1 MRISDLDLIALG
13 AAGLVAGVVTGD
25 WLTGVSIITL
35 MICIRLVWTNDG
47 LFVLPIALSFHWMQ
61 GNVGLIYLGLTGRE
75 VAAVYDSDWRPMVMI
90 ALGCCLAIAAGI
102 RLGLQVKKAPD
113 PTISRPG
120 FAFSFGLLVAAYVVT
135 IILEG
140 TLSAV
145 APDYPSL
152 RQIITTFDSARL
164 GVLFLILRRL
174 CSPPPRF
181 GLVAL
186 VVAIEIVL
194 GITGFFAGFREPIV
208 LAVLAVLEVFDRRNA
223 RHWLALAVAS
233 VAICAL
239 GVLWM
244 GIRGDYR
251 REYVEVDQFSGS
263 RNARI
268 NRVEDLTS
276 SFMKND
282 TDSLLRTTDQLVDR
296 MWTIYYPALALKR
309 VPSVIPHTNG
319 QIVGLALLHI
329 VTPRIFFPNKG
340 ELPSDSDE
348 VRKYAN
354 VAVAGRE
361 VNTSIAFGY
370 SAESY
375 IDFGLPW
382 MFLPVFVYGIFVG
395 ACYTVFRSVIWHREL
410 FVSFAT
416 VSFWISVY
424 LFERSWATMLG
435 VTVGFMVY
443 LGGPMVLLDRFLLI
457 QYSAKQAGG
466 VGEGELVLTP
476 AEHHRT

>member
-1 MRISDLDLIALG
+1 MRISDLDLVALG
-13 AAGLVAGVVTGD
+13 AAGLGAGFVTGD
-25 WLTGVSIITL
+25 WLAGVSVMTL
-35 MICIRLVWTNDG
+35 MICIRLVKTDDR
-47 LFVLPIALSFHWMQ
+47 LFVLPIAVSFHWMQ
-61 GNVGLIYLGLTGRE
+61 GNLGLIYLGLTGRE
-75 VAAVYDSDWRPMVMI
+75 VLAIYDSDWRPMVMI
-90 ALGCCLAIAAGI
+90 ALGCCLALAAGI
-102 RLGLQVKKAPD
+102 RLGLLVKKAPD
-113 PTISRPG
+113 PRAPRPG
-120 FAFSFGLLVAAYVVT
+120 FAFSFGLLVTIYVVT
-135 IILEG
+135 VVLEG
-140 TLSAV
+140 TLTAV

-174 CSPPPRF
+174 CAPPPRF

-223 RHWLALAVAS
+223 RHWMALAVAT

-282 TDSLLRTTDQLVDR
+282 AESLLRTTDQLVDR

-309 VPSVIPHTNG
+309 VPSVIPHTDG
-319 QIVGLALLHI
+319 QIIGAALLHI
-329 VTPRIFFPNKG
+329 VTPRILFPNKG

-361 VNTSIAFGY
+361 VGTSIAFGY

-382 MFLPVFVYGIFVG
+382 MFLPVFCFGLFVG
-395 ACYTVFRSVIWHREL
+395 ACYAVFRSVIWHREL
-410 FVSFAT
+410 FVAFAT

-424 LFERSWATMLG
+424 LFERSWATMAG

-443 LGGPMVLLDRFLLI
+443 LGGPIVLLDRFLLI
-457 QYSAKQAGG
+457 KYSARQAAGG
-466 VGEGELVLTP
+466 GDLILAP
-476 AEHHRT
+476 AEHHQA

>member
-1 MRISDLDLIALG
+1 MRISDLDLVALG
-13 AAGLVAGVVTGD
+13 VAGLAAGLVTGD
-25 WLTGVSIITL
+25 WLAGVSVMTL
-35 MICIRLVWTNDG
+35 MICIRLVKTDDR
-47 LFVLPIALSFHWMQ
+47 LFVLPMAVSFHWMQ
-61 GNVGLIYLGLTGRE
+61 GSLGLIYLGLTGRE
-75 VAAVYDSDWRPMVMI
+75 VTAIYDSDWRPMVMI
-90 ALGCCLAIAAGI
+90 ALGCCLALAGGI
-102 RLGLQVKKAPD
+102 RVGLLVKKAPD
-113 PTISRPG
+113 PRMPRPG
-120 FAFSFGLLVAAYVVT
+120 FAFSFGLLVTVYVITVV
-135 IILEG
+135 LEG
-140 TLSAV
+140 TMSAV

-174 CSPPPRF
+174 CAPPPRF
-181 GLVAL
+181 GLLAL

-208 LAVLAVLEVFDRRNA
+208 LAVLAVLEVFDRRSGK
-223 RHWLALAVAS
+223 HWMALAVAT
-233 VAICAL
+233 VTICAL

-244 GIRGDYR
+244 GIRADYR

-282 TDSLLRTTDQLVDR
+282 TESLLKTTDSLVDR

-309 VPSVIPHTNG
+309 VPSVIPHTDG
-319 QIVGLALLHI
+319 QILGAALLHI
-329 VTPRIFFPNKG
+329 VTPRVLFPDKG

-361 VNTSIAFGY
+361 VGTSIAFGY

-382 MFLPVFVYGIFVG
+382 MFLPVFGFGLFIG
-395 ACYTVFRSVIWHREL
+395 ACYAVFRSVIWHREL
-410 FVSFAT
+410 FVAFAT

-424 LFERSWATMLG
+424 LFERSWATMAG

-443 LGGPMVLLDRFLLI
+443 LGGPIVLLDRFLLI
-457 QYSAKQAGG
+457 KYSARQAAGDG
-466 VGEGELVLTP
+466 DLILTP
-476 AEHHRT
+476 AEHHQA

>member
-1 MRISDLDLIALG
+1 MRISDLDLAVLG
-13 AAGLVAGVVTGD
+13 MAGLVAGLVAGD
-25 WLTGVSIITL
+25 WLAGVSVMTL
-35 MICIRLVWTNDG
+35 MICIRLVLTGDG

-61 GNVGLIYLGLTGRE
+61 GNIGLIYLGLTGRE
-75 VAAVYDSDWRPMVMI
+75 VPAVYDSDWRPMLMI
-90 ALGCCLAIAAGI
+90 ALGCCLSLAAGI
-102 RLGLQVKKAPD
+102 RLGLFVKKAPD
-113 PTISRPG
+113 PRQERPG
-120 FAFSFGLLVAAYVVT
+120 FAFSFGLLVTVYVVT
-135 IILEG
+135 VILEG

-174 CSPPPRF
+174 CAPPPRF

-223 RHWLALAVAS
+223 KHWLALVVAT
-233 VAICAL
+233 VAICSL

-282 TDSLLRTTDQLVDR
+282 ADSLLKTTDQLVDR

-309 VPSVIPHTNG
+309 VPSVIPHTDG
-319 QIVGLALLHI
+319 QIIGAALLHI
-329 VTPRIFFPNKG
+329 VTPRVFFPNKG

-361 VNTSIAFGY
+361 VSTSIAFGY

-382 MFLPVFVYGIFVG
+382 MFLPVFCFGIFVG
-395 ACYTVFRSVIWHREL
+395 ACYAVFRSVIWHREL

-443 LGGPMVLLDRFLLI
+443 LGGPIVLLDRFLLI
-457 QYSAKQAGG
+457 QDSAKRAAGD
-466 VGEGELVLTP
+466 GELVLTP

>member
-1 MRISDLDLIALG
+1 MRISDLDLMALG
-13 AAGLVAGVVTGD
+13 GAGLIAGLATGD
-25 WLTGVSIITL
+25 WLTGVSIMVL
-35 MICIRLVWTNDG
+35 MVCVRLVSTNDG
-47 LFVLPIALSFHWMQ
+47 LFVLPIAVAFHWMQ
-61 GNVGLIYLGLTGRE
+61 GNVGLLYYGLTGRE
-75 VAAVYDSDWRPMVMI
+75 VTAIYDSDWRPMVMI
-90 ALGCCLAIAAGI
+90 ALGCCLALAAGI
-102 RLGLQVKKAPD
+102 RIGLYAKKAPD
-113 PTISRPG
+113 PTKPRPG
-120 FAFSFGLLVAAYVVT
+120 FAFSFGLLLTVYVGT
-135 IILEG
+135 IFLEG
-140 TLSAV
+140 TLSAI

-174 CSPPPRF
+174 CASPPRF

-194 GITGFFAGFREPIV
+194 GITGFFAGFREPVV
-208 LAVLAVLEVFDRRNA
+208 LAILALLEIFDRRNA
-223 RHWLALAVAS
+223 THWLALTVAS
-233 VAICAL
+233 VGICAL

-244 GIRGDYR
+244 GIRGDIR
-251 REYVEVDQFSGS
+251 RQYADIDQFSTS

-268 NRVEDLTS
+268 TRVEDLTS
-276 SFMKND
+276 AFMQND
-282 TDSLLRTTDQLVDR
+282 TENLLHTTDALVDR
-296 MWTIYYPALALKR
+296 MWTIYYPALALAR
-309 VPSVIPHTNG
+309 VPSVIPYTNG
-319 QIVGLALLHI
+319 QIIGAALLHI
-329 VTPRIFFPNKG
+329 VTPRVFFPNKG

-382 MFLPVFVYGIFVG
+382 MFLPVFLFGVFVG
-395 ACYTVFRSVIWHREL
+395 VCYALFRSLIWHREL

-416 VSFWISVY
+416 VSFWISIY

-443 LGGPMVLLDRFLLI
+443 LGGPMLMLDRFLLI
-457 QYSAKQAGG
+457 QFSAKQAAENGD
-466 VGEGELVLTP
+466 LVWTP
-476 AEHHRT
+476 AEHHRS

>member
-1 MRISDLDLIALG
+1 MRISDLELIAFGLT
-13 AAGLVAGVVTGD
+13 GLVAGLVTDD
-25 WLTGVSIITL
+25 WLTAAAVMTL
-35 MICIRLVWTNDG
+35 MVCVRLVMTGDG
-47 LFVLPIALSFHWMQ
+47 LFVLPIAISFHWMQ
-61 GNVGLIYLGLTGRE
+61 GNLGLIYYGLTGRQ
-75 VAAVYDSDWRPMVMI
+75 VMAIYDSDWRPMVMI
-90 ALGCCLAIAAGI
+90 ALGCCLSLAAGI
-102 RLGLQVKKAPD
+102 RLGFFARKAPD
-113 PTISRPG
+113 PNVPRPG
-120 FAFSFGLLVAAYVVT
+120 FAFSFGLLIAVYVGTVFM
-135 IILEG
+135 EG

-174 CSPPPRF
+174 CAPPSRF

-208 LAVLAVLEVFDRRNA
+208 LAILAVLEVFDRRNA
-223 RHWLALAVAS
+223 RHWMALTVAS
-233 VAICAL
+233 VVICAL

-244 GIRGDYR
+244 GIRTDYR
-251 REYVEVDQFSGS
+251 REYVQVDQFSGS

-268 NRVEDLTS
+268 TRVEDLTS
-276 SFMKND
+276 SFMKSD
-282 TDSLLRTTDQLVDR
+282 TESLLATTDQLVDR

-309 VPSVIPHTNG
+309 VPSVLPHTDG
-319 QIVGLALLHI
+319 QILGAALLHI
-329 VTPRIFFPNKG
+329 VTPRVFFPNKG
-340 ELPSDSDE
+340 DLPSDSDE

-361 VNTSIAFGY
+361 AGTSIAFGY

-375 IDFGLPW
+375 IDFGMPW
-382 MFLPVFVYGIFVG
+382 MFLPVFAFGIFVG
-395 ACYTVFRSVIWHREL
+395 ACYAVFRSLIWHREL
-410 FVSFAT
+410 FVAFAT
-416 VSFWISVY
+416 VSFWISIY

-443 LGGPMVLLDRFLLI
+443 LGGPVVLLDRFLLI
-457 QYSAKQAGG
+457 QYTAKQ
-466 VGEGELVLTP
+466 GETDGEFVLTP
-476 AEHHRT
+476 AGHHRT

>member
-1 MRISDLDLIALG
+1 MRISDLELIAIAMG
-13 AAGLVAGVVTGD
+13 GLLPGLFTGD
-25 WLTGVSIITL
+25 WLTGASVMTL
-35 MICIRLVWTNDG
+35 MICVRLLMTDDG
-47 LFVLPIALSFHWMQ
+47 LFVLPIALAFHWMQ
-61 GNVGLIYLGLTGRE
+61 GNIGLIYYALTERE
-75 VAAVYDSDWRPMVMI
+75 VVAIYDSDWRPMVMI
-90 ALGCCLAIAAGI
+90 ALGCCLSLAIGI
-102 RLGLQVKKAPD
+102 RVGLLARKAPD
-113 PTISRPG
+113 PTIPRPG
-120 FAFSFGLLVAAYVVT
+120 FAVSFGLLITLYVVT
-135 IILEG
+135 VFLEG
-140 TLSAV
+140 TLTAI

-164 GVLFLILRRL
+164 GILFLILRRL
-174 CSPPPRF
+174 CAPPSRF

-223 RHWLALAVAS
+223 RHWMALAVAT
-233 VAICAL
+233 VVICAL

-244 GIRGDYR
+244 GIRSDYR

-268 NRVEDLTS
+268 TRVEDLTS
-276 SFMKND
+276 SFMKSDAEN
-282 TDSLLRTTDQLVDR
+282 LLKTTDQLVDR

-309 VPSVIPHTNG
+309 VPSVIPHTDG
-319 QIVGLALLHI
+319 RIIGAALTHI
-329 VTPRIFFPNKG
+329 VTPRVFFPNKG

-354 VAVAGRE
+354 MAVAGRE
-361 VNTSIAFGY
+361 VGTSIAFGY

-382 MFLPVFVYGIFVG
+382 MFLPVLGYGIFVG
-395 ACYTVFRSVIWHREL
+395 ACYALFRSLIWHREL
-410 FVSFAT
+410 FVAFAT

-443 LGGPMVLLDRFLLI
+443 LGGPIVLLDRFLLI
-457 QYSAKQAGG
+457 QYTAKQAAIDPEFVMAPVPTGP
-466 VGEGELVLTP
+466 E
-476 AEHHRT
+476 A

>member
-1 MRISDLDLIALG
+1 MRVSDLDLIALG
-13 AAGLVAGVVTGD
+13 VAGLVAGLVTGD
-25 WLTGVSIITL
+25 WLGGVSIMTL
-35 MICIRLVWTNDG
+35 MICVRLVSTGDG
-47 LFVLPIALSFHWMQ
+47 LFVLPIALAFHWMQ
-61 GNVGLIYLGLTGRE
+61 GNVGLVYLGLTGRQ
-75 VAAVYDSDWRPMVMI
+75 VLAVYDSDWRPMVMI
-90 ALGCCLAIAAGI
+90 ALGCCLALAIGI
-102 RLGLQVKKAPD
+102 RLGLSVKKAPD
-113 PTISRPG
+113 PSKPRPG
-120 FAFSFGLLVAAYVVT
+120 FAFSFGLLVTVYVVT
-135 IILEG
+135 VSLEG
-140 TLSAV
+140 TLSTI

-174 CSPPPRF
+174 CAPPPRF
-181 GLVAL
+181 GILAL
-186 VVAIEIVL
+186 VVSIEIVL

-208 LAVLAVLEVFDRRNA
+208 LAVLAVLEVFDRRSGK
-223 RHWLALAVAS
+223 HWLALAVAS
-233 VAICAL
+233 VAICML

-244 GIRGDYR
+244 GIRSDYR

-276 SFMKND
+276 TFMRND
-282 TDSLLRTTDQLVDR
+282 TESLWRTTDQLVDR
-296 MWTIYYPALALKR
+296 MWTIYYPALALQR
-309 VPSVIPHTNG
+309 VPSVLPHTGG
-319 QIVGLALLHI
+319 QIIGAALLHI
-329 VTPRIFFPNKG
+329 VTPRVFFPNKG

-348 VRKYAN
+348 VRKYSN

-382 MFLPVFVYGIFVG
+382 MFIPVLAFGVFIG
-395 ACYTVFRSVIWHREL
+395 ACYTIFRSLIWHREL
-410 FVSFAT
+410 FVAFAT

-443 LGGPMVLLDRFLLI
+443 LGGPIVLLDRFLLI
-457 QYSAKQAGG
+457 QYSARQAA
-466 VGEGELVLTP
+466 ENPDLAWTP
-476 AEHHRT
+476 AEHHRS

>member
-13 AAGLVAGVVTGD
+13 LAGLVAGLVTDD
-25 WLTGVSIITL
+25 WLAAVSVMTL
-35 MICIRLVWTNDG
+35 MVCVRLVMTNDG
-47 LFVLPIALSFHWMQ
+47 LFVLPIALAFHWMQ
-61 GNVGLIYLGLTGRE
+61 GNLGLIYYGLTGRE
-75 VAAVYDSDWRPMVMI
+75 VLANYDSDWRPMVMI
-90 ALGCCLAIAAGI
+90 ALGCCLSLAVGI
-102 RLGLQVKKAPD
+102 RLGMFARKAPD
-113 PTISRPG
+113 PNVPRPG
-120 FAFSFGLLVAAYVVT
+120 FAFSFGLLVTVYVATVFM
-135 IILEG
+135 EG
-140 TLSAV
+140 TLSAI

-174 CSPPPRF
+174 CAPPSRF

-208 LAVLAVLEVFDRRNA
+208 LAVLAVLEVFDRRNT

-233 VAICAL
+233 VMIVAL

-251 REYVEVDQFSGS
+251 REYLEVDQFSGS

-268 NRVEDLTS
+268 TRVEDLTS
-276 SFMKND
+276 SFMQSD
-282 TDSLLRTTDQLVDR
+282 TESLLATTDRLVDR

-309 VPSVIPHTNG
+309 VPSVIAHTDG
-319 QIVGLALLHI
+319 QILGAALLHI
-329 VTPRIFFPNKG
+329 VTPRVFFPNKG

-361 VNTSIAFGY
+361 VGTSIAFGY
-370 SAESY
+370 SAEAY

-382 MFLPVFVYGIFVG
+382 MFLPVFAFGLFLG
-395 ACYTVFRSVIWHREL
+395 ACYALFRSLIWHREL
-410 FVSFAT
+410 FVAFAT
-416 VSFWISVY
+416 VSFWISLY

-443 LGGPMVLLDRFLLI
+443 LGGPIVLLDRFLLI
-457 QYSAKQAGG
+457 QYSAKQAAAGG
-466 VGEGELVLTP
+466 EFALTP

>member
-1 MRISDLDLIALG
+1 MRISDLELIGLG
-13 AAGLVAGVVTGD
+13 LAGLVMGLFAND
-25 WLTGVSIITL
+25 WLAGVSIMTL
-35 MICIRLVWTNDG
+35 LVCARLVMTGDG
-47 LFVLPIALSFHWMQ
+47 LFVLPIAVAFHWMQ
-61 GNVGLIYLGLTGRE
+61 GSLGLMYYGLTGRE
-75 VAAVYDSDWRPMVMI
+75 VVAIYDSDWRPMVMI
-90 ALGCCLAIAAGI
+90 ALGCCVALAAGI
-102 RLGLQVKKAPD
+102 RLGLLVRKAPD
-113 PTISRPG
+113 PNVPRPG
-120 FAFSFGLLVAAYVVT
+120 FAFSFGLLLTVYVVT
-135 IILEG
+135 VFLEG
-140 TLSAV
+140 TLATIS
-145 APDYPSL
+145 PDYPSL

-174 CSPPPRF
+174 CAPPPRF

-186 VVAIEIVL
+186 VVSIEIVL

-208 LAVLAVLEVFDRRNA
+208 LAVLAVLEVFDRHSTK
-223 RHWLALAVAS
+223 HWMALGVAT
-233 VAICAL
+233 VVICGL

-244 GIRGDYR
+244 GIRADYR

-282 TDSLLRTTDQLVDR
+282 ADSLLRTTDQLVDR

-309 VPSVIPHTNG
+309 VPSIIPHTNG
-319 QIVGLALLHI
+319 QIIGAALLHI
-329 VTPRIFFPNKG
+329 VTPRVFFPNKG

-354 VAVAGRE
+354 MAVAGRE

-382 MFLPVFVYGIFVG
+382 MFLPVLAYGIFVG
-395 ACYTVFRSVIWHREL
+395 ACYAVFRSVIWHREL
-410 FVSFAT
+410 FVAFAT

-443 LGGPMVLLDRFLLI
+443 LGGPIVLLDRFLLI
-457 QYSAKQAGG
+457 QYTARQAEVDAEFGM
-466 VGEGELVLTP
+466 TP